1 MNTHPP
7 RPLRF
12 AVAPSGFK
20 ESLSA
25 REAAEAIAEGLRRV
39 APDAETDLIP
49 LVDGGEGTAEALA
62 AATGGALH
70 AVRATGP
77 TGDPIASHFA
87 LLGTAARGGALAA
100 AAPAGPAGPPGLAGP
115 AGAERTAVVEM
126 AAVAGLSLVPPH
138 RRDPGATTT
147 RGVGELIRAALD
159 CGARRVLV
167 GCGDSGTSDGGAGA
181 LQALGAR
188 LLDAEGRELPP
199 GGRALTRLA
208 RIDPSGLDPRLADT
222 TLLVACNPFN
232 VLCGPRGVARVF
244 GPQKGATPD
253 QVEELAAALDH
264 WAAVLARDVLT
275 PRAAGPAA
283 PTDLRHGPGTGASGG
298 LGAGLAALGG
308 QLLPRFDVLLDGLGL
323 DARLARADLVVTAE
337 GALDGQ
343 TTRGKVPAEVARR
356 AKAHGRPV
364 LALAGTIGAG
374 AREVRGAGVDAY
386 RGILP
391 APVGLAEA
399 LDRAREFLTDAT
411 EEALRMIL
419 IGTRIDAG
427 AGRHTGGHP
436 GTHSSPH
443 ASTHTSAARPPAPS
457 VEPPAVRAA
466 RAVRG

>member
-7 RPLRF
+7 RPLRI

-20 ESLSA
+20 GSLSA

-87 LLGTAARGGALAA
+87 LLGTAARGGPLAA
-100 AAPAGPAGPPGLAGP
+100 AGPAGPAGT
-115 AGAERTAVVEM
+115 ERTAVVEM

-147 RGVGELIRAALD
+147 RGVGELVRAALD
-159 CGARRVLV
+159 CGARRILV

-188 LLDAEGRELPP
+188 LLDAAGRELPP

-208 RIDPSGLDPRLADT
+208 RIDPSGLDARLADT

-244 GPQKGATPD
+244 GPQKGATPE
-253 QVEELAAALDH
+253 QVEELAAALDR
-264 WAAVLARDVLT
+264 WATVLARDVLT
-275 PRAAGPAA
+275 GPAA
-283 PTDLRHGPGTGASGG
+283 PIDLRYGPGTGASGG

-374 AREVRGAGVDAY
+374 AHEVRGAGVDAY

-391 APVGLAEA
+391 APVALAEA
-399 LDRAREFLTDAT
+399 LDRGREFLTDAT

-419 IGTRIDAG
+419 IGTRIDTG
-427 AGRHTGGHP
+427 AGHHTGGHLGPHP
-436 GTHSSPH
+436 GARSSPH
-443 ASTHTSAARPPAPS
+443 ASTHTSAARCPAPT
-457 VEPPAVRAA
+457 VEPPAVRA
-466 RAVRG
+466 VHG